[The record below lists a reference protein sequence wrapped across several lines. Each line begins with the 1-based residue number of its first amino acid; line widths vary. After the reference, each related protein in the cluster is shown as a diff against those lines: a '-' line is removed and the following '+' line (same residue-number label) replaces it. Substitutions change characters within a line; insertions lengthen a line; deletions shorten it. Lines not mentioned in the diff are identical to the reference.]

1 MTAHDDDATLELL
14 QAARSGDARALEQ
27 LLMMQ
32 QARIYRFGLSMC
44 RDPEDAKD
52 VLQDTLLAM
61 ARGLPEF
68 RGGSSLSTW
77 LYTIA
82 RRFCLKKHRK
92 GKFAPRALESLH
104 GEAGPA
110 ASQVPDPARGP
121 DEELWNR
128 QVGGALGHALEALEP
143 AAREVLVLRDV
154 EGLPAAQV
162 AEVLGVSVDAVKSRL
177 HRARAAVR
185 AELEPLLE
193 RTTAAAAPAGGG
205 ACPDVALLFSRYL
218 EGEIRPDVCADMER
232 HLEDCPRCRGTCES
246 LKRSI
251 ARCRAASAVAVPD
264 AVQASVRHAIR
275 GWLAEPA

>member
-1 MTAHDDDATLELL
+1 MTAHDDDATLRLL
-14 QAARSGDARALEQ
+14 QAARAGDGRALEQ
-27 LLMMQ
+27 LLVMH
-32 QARIYRFGLSMC
+32 QARIYRYGLSMC

-52 VLQDTLLAM
+52 VLQETLLAM
-61 ARGLPEF
+61 ARGLRDF
-68 RGGSSLSTW
+68 RGGSALSTW

-82 RRFCLKKHRK
+82 RRFCLKKRRK
-92 GKFAPRALESLH
+92 SKFAPRVLESLQ
-104 GEAGPA
+104 GGA
-110 ASQVPDPARGP
+110 AAAAAQVPDPARGP

-128 QVGGALGHALEALEP
+128 QVGGALGHALDALAP

-193 RTTAAAAPAGGG
+193 HTAPAAPGGG
-205 ACPDVALLFSRYL
+205 SACPDVAVLFSRYL
-218 EGEIRPDVCADMER
+218 EGEISAGVCADMER
-232 HLEDCPRCRGTCES
+232 HLEACPRCRGTCES

-251 ARCRAASAVAVPD
+251 ARCRAAPAVTVPD
-264 AVQASVRHAIR
+264 AVQESVRRAIR
-275 GWLAEPA
+275 GWLAESA